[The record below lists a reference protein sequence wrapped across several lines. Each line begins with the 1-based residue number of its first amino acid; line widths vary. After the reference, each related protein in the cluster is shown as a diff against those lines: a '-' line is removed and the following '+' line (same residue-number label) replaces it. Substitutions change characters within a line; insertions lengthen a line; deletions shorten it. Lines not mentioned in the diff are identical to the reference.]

1 MSCNTFNFTVGNC
14 CPVEIGKN
22 FRIKFNMSDGDTG
35 NPVDLTGRDLTLT
48 IKDPS
53 DTNFTPITL
62 SEVSDAL
69 TSGLYYIDVANGNI
83 IIQILD
89 DISTTLQEKTYVYE
103 MSDNTEK
110 TTLMMGG
117 IQVIKGQY

>member
-1 MSCNTFNFTVGNC
+1 
-14 CPVEIGKN
+14 
-22 FRIKFNMSDGDTG
+22 MSDGNTG
-35 NPVDLTGRDLTLT
+35 NPIDLTGRDLTLT

-53 DTNFTPITL
+53 DINFTPITL
-62 SEVSDAL
+62 SEVSDAI
-69 TSGLYYIDVANGNI
+69 TSGLYYIDVVNGNI

-89 DISTTLQEKTYVYE
+89 DITTTLQEKTYIYE
-103 MSDNTEK
+103 MSDDTEK